1 MLDES
6 EFLSPYGLR
15 SLSRYHQEH
24 PLVLDFDGPT
34 SRLDYEPV
42 ALRSVCGNSDGRAGL
57 VPLNFLATEPLRHLN
72 DFFGDDL
79 TVELPTGSG
88 RKANLDQI
96 AGEPRR
102 RLLSLFVLDASGRR
116 PTHGANPRF
125 QKDPVWPDSLLFHE
139 YFHDETGQGLGASH
153 QTDGRPSLERS

>member
-1 MLDES
+1 
-6 EFLSPYGLR
+6 
-15 SLSRYHQEH
+15 
-24 PLVLDFDGPT
+24 LVLDFDGRT
-34 SRLDYEPV
+34 CRLDHEPGES
-42 ALRSVCGNSDGRAGL
+42 RSGLYGGNSNWRGRSGF
-57 VPLNFLATEPLRHLN
+57 PLNFLATEPLWYLH

-88 RKANLDQI
+88 RKANLDQV
-96 AGEPRR
+96 AGELRR
-102 RLLSLFVLDASGRR
+102 RLLSLFVLDASGPR